1 MQTNHMSTR
10 SLSEIQQANVRYHS
24 KLAPVYHRQPF
35 LGADNRLRVRRIL
48 QELQRRTSGRR
59 LLDIGCGAG
68 FIFDAGHDLFEK
80 LDGVDITG
88 DMLALIESRPNV
100 TVYNAPAEALP
111 FPDAVFDLVTCNGV
125 LHHLEHIGHTLAEA
139 RRVLRPGGI
148 FYADEIPS
156 IPCRE
161 SLSALKD
168 SSPMSDLLKSERWKV
183 AGDLD
188 RYEQLGIEKEATRN
202 AMVQCYQKDELR
214 PERLE
219 ELLARAGFETVDIEY
234 RWFLG
239 QAQIRDSLGEDFV
252 RRLEEYL
259 RSALPLTR
267 HLFKNL
273 MIVAS

>member
-1 MQTNHMSTR
+1 M
-10 SLSEIQQANVRYHS
+10 SEIQQANVRYHS
-24 KLAPVYHRQPF
+24 KLAPDYHRQPF

-80 LDGVDITG
+80 LDGVDIT
-88 DMLALIESRPNV
+88 DEMLALIERRPNV
-100 TVYNAPAEALP
+100 TACKAPAEALP
-111 FPDAVFDLVTCNGV
+111 FPDGVFDLVTCNGV
-125 LHHLEHIGHTLAEA
+125 LHHLEHIGRALAEA

-156 IPCRE
+156 IPFRE
-161 SLSALKD
+161 SLSALSE
-168 SSPMSDLLKSERWKV
+168 SSPMSDLLRSEWWKV

-202 AMVQCYQKDELR
+202 AMFQCYQVQCYEKDELR
-214 PERLE
+214 PDNLE
-219 ELLARAGFETVDIEY
+219 ELLARSGFEAIDIQY

-239 QAQIRDSLGEDFV
+239 QAQIRESEGEDFV
-252 RRLEEYL
+252 RRLDEFL
-259 RSALPLTR
+259 KSALPLTR

>member
-1 MQTNHMSTR
+1 MSIP
-10 SLSEIQQANVRYHS
+10 SLSKIQQANVRYHS

-48 QELQRRTSGRR
+48 QDLQRRTGGRR
-59 LLDIGCGAG
+59 LLDVGCGAG

-88 DMLALIESRPNV
+88 EMLALIEKRPNV
-100 TVYNAPAEALP
+100 MACKAPAEALP
-111 FPDAVFDLVTCNGV
+111 FPDSVFDLVTCNGV
-125 LHHLEHIGHTLAEA
+125 LHHLEHIGHAFEEV

-156 IPCRE
+156 IPFRE
-161 SLSALKD
+161 SLSSLND
-168 SSPMSDLLKSERWKV
+168 GSPMSDLLKSEWWKV
-183 AGDLD
+183 AGDVE

-214 PERLE
+214 PEKLE
-219 ELLARAGFETVDIEY
+219 MLLAGSGFVTIDIRY

-239 QAQIRDSLGEDFV
+239 QAQIRDSHGEDFV
-252 RRLEEYL
+252 RHLEEYL
-259 RSALPLTR
+259 MSALPLTR
-267 HLFKNL
+267 PLFKNL

>member
-1 MQTNHMSTR
+1 MSTR
-10 SLSEIQQANVRYHS
+10 PLSEIQQANIRYHS
-24 KLAPVYHRQPF
+24 MLAPVYHRQPF

-48 QELQRRTSGRR
+48 EDLQRRTGGRR

-88 DMLALIESRPNV
+88 EMLALIESRPNV
-100 TVYNAPAEALP
+100 TACKSPAEALP
-111 FPDAVFDLVTCNGV
+111 FPDGLFDVVTCNGV
-125 LHHLEHIGHTLAEA
+125 LHHLENIGHALAEA

-148 FYADEIPS
+148 LYADEIPS
-156 IPCRE
+156 IPFRE
-161 SLSALKD
+161 SLSELND
-168 SSPMSDLLKSERWKV
+168 SAPMSDLLKSERWKV

-219 ELLARAGFETVDIEY
+219 ELLARSGFEMIDIQY

-239 QAQIRDSLGEDFV
+239 QAQIRDSWGEDAA

-259 RSALPLTR
+259 TSALPLTR